1 MSVPPDFPFPRSRPP
16 EPSDAYA
23 RLRREEPVSLV
34 TTPTGD
40 RAWITTRHDDVRTV
54 FSDPRFSRAAVLRPG
69 APRSSHLDGLSA
81 VSLLS
86 MDDPGHGR
94 LRRLVASAFTP
105 RRVESLRGRTEGI
118 CAGLLDDMAEAGPP
132 ADLMSHLA
140 VALPVI
146 VICELLGVPPQD
158 HVRFRAWSAEFFT
171 TADQDTDAVLRAYA
185 ELTAYVTALV
195 AAKRDRPADDLLSAL
210 ITARDEG
217 DRLSEDELVNLTM
230 TILIAGHE
238 TTANQIANSMV
249 TLFRHPGQLAA
260 LRADPA
266 LVPEAVEELLRYS
279 PLSSGGGLIRIAME
293 DVELSGTTI
302 AAGEG
307 VIPISGAANRDPA
320 VFPDPDRFDLGR
332 EKVHHL
338 AFGHGVHY
346 CLGAQLARME
356 LQVALAALLRR
367 FPGLRLAIADDE
379 LPWKP
384 GIITNALTSL
394 PLTW

>member
-1 MSVPPDFPFPRSRPP
+1 MSVPPDFPFPQARPP

-40 RAWITTRHDDVRTV
+40 VAWITTRHDDVQTV
-54 FSDPRFSRAAVLRPG
+54 FADPRFSRAAVLQPG

-94 LRRLVASAFTP
+94 LRRLVASAFTA
-105 RRVESLRGRTEGI
+105 RRVESLRERTESI
-118 CAGLLDDMAEAGPP
+118 CAGLLDDLAGAEPP

-140 VALPVI
+140 VQLPVI

-158 HVRFRAWSAEFFT
+158 HVRFRAWSSEFFA
-171 TADQDTDAVLRAYA
+171 TADQDAEGVLRAYA
-185 ELTAYVTALV
+185 ELTAYIAGLV
-195 AAKRDRPADDLLSAL
+195 AAKRDQPGDDLLSAL

-217 DRLSEDELVNLTM
+217 DRLSEEELVNLTM

-238 TTANQIANSMV
+238 TTANQIANSVV
-249 TLFRHPGQLAA
+249 TLFRHPDQLAA
-260 LRADPA
+260 LRADPS
-266 LVPEAVEELLRYS
+266 LVPRAVEELLRYS
-279 PLSSGGGLIRIAME
+279 PLSSGGGLIRIARE
-293 DVELSGTTI
+293 EIELSGTTVK
-302 AAGEG
+302 AGEG
-307 VIPISGAANRDPA
+307 VIPISGAANRDPE
-320 VFPDPDRFDLGR
+320 VFPQPDRFDLGR
-332 EKVHHL
+332 ERNSHL
-338 AFGHGVHY
+338 AFGHGIHH

-367 FPGLRLAIADDE
+367 FPGLRLAIPDGE
-379 LPWKP
+379 LPWKQ
-384 GIITNALTSL
+384 GIITNALGTL